1 MESKKSKSQ
10 REYQRQRKE
19 LMTHLR
25 ILLEEMEGRP
35 AQPRSAAGFPF
46 NVLEDIVT
54 RMILSIESLVA
65 SLVSVSLGVLSKRR
79 KRM

>member
-35 AQPRSAAGFPF
+35 AHPGSAAGFPF

-54 RMILSIESLVA
+54 RMILSLESLVA

-79 KRM
+79 KRK